1 MIKVI
6 VAGRRKAG
14 MTRDEMHQHVLM
26 VHAKLV
32 QTCPGFWQHCHRY
45 VQNHVIG
52 QVDFESGK
60 LIAGDC
66 PEYDVLSEFWFDS
79 IETAMKA
86 WSSADY
92 FRILKPDELKITD
105 AEVKYLMLFTTEH
118 LIGGSNPA
126 MSGSPI

>member
-14 MTRDEMHQHVLM
+14 MTRDQMHHHALA

-45 VQNHVIG
+45 VQNHIIG
-52 QVDFESGK
+52 QIDFETGK
-60 LIAGDC
+60 MLPVDAT
-66 PEYDVLSEFWFDS
+66 EYDVLSEFWFDD

-86 WSSADY
+86 WGSADY
-92 FRILKPDELKITD
+92 FRILQPDEKNITD
-105 AEVKYLMLFTTEH
+105 PGVKFLMLFMTEH
-118 LIGGSNPA
+118 LIGGSNPT
-126 MSGSPI
+126 MSRSAI

>member
-1 MIKVI
+1 MIKVM

-14 MTRDEMHQHVLM
+14 MTRDEMHRHALM

-45 VQNHVIG
+45 VQNHIIG
-52 QVDFESGK
+52 QVDFETGT
-60 LIAGDC
+60 LMNPDEN
-66 PEYDVLSEFWFDS
+66 EYDVLSEFWFDS

-86 WSSADY
+86 WSSDDY
-92 FRILKPDELKITD
+92 FRILKPDEQKITD
-105 AEVKYLMLFTTEH
+105 PGVKYLMLFTTEH
-118 LIGGSNPA
+118 LIGGSNPT